1 MSEPSSPLSLLASH
15 RIHLFLV
22 ARLGEGEHS
31 ASRAMKNSFVIH
43 LSRHSEI
50 NICRFLY
57 RQKAA
62 EKPLLPIVFA
72 CYGGPNA
79 APGAYSRVCKQT
91 GPCADA
97 FSPSSAGGSDIG
109 AEFI

>member
-1 MSEPSSPLSLLASH
+1 MPGVVQATACASVVSRFNSPL
-15 RIHLFLV
+15 LFV
-22 ARLGEGEHS
+22 
-31 ASRAMKNSFVIH
+31 
-43 LSRHSEI
+43 
-50 NICRFLY
+50 CRFLY

-62 EKPLLPIVFA
+62 QKPLLPIVFA

-79 APGAYSRVCKQT
+79 ASGVCSRVCKQT

-97 FSPSSAGGSDIG
+97 FSSSSTYGSDIG